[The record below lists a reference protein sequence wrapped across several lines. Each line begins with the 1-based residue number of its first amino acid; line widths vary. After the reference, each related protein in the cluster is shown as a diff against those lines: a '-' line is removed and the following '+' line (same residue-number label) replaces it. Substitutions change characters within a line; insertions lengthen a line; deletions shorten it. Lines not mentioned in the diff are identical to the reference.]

1 MAAQA
6 AQRAKKVTIIVSHL
20 KKDAGGVP
28 HLRILDRLKVEGAS
42 GATAFRALAAFG
54 TSAQVHAARLA
65 EVVPDLPVMIVWIDT
80 AERVERILP
89 HIRAMIGEGLIAIDD
104 VDVEFYTA
112 GVRDLPTAV
121 TVAEVMTRD
130 VVAVQP
136 NTPLAELVMTLVQ
149 RPFRAVPVIDD
160 ERRVVGIVT
169 NGDLVR
175 RGGLPVRLELL
186 QTFATE
192 QIRDQLARLA
202 APYRTVEEIMTS
214 PVVTVH
220 PELDVRHAAEL
231 MIRRKLKRLP
241 VVDGEGRLIGIVSRV
256 DLLKTVTTAAAT
268 APAEAGSHPSR
279 VVGDTPVR
287 AIMNTMVP
295 AIPADAPLPEI
306 VNVVASTRLNRAV
319 VVDAERRVLG
329 IITDAELVE
338 RLTPQARPGVLRT
351 LMERIPFVHGSQA
364 TQEIMRHATGTRAR
378 DLMQTDVVIAREEEP
393 VREVLAKMLSQ
404 GKKLVPIVDEHGRL
418 TGMVD
423 RADVLRILVEG

>member
-20 KKDAGGVP
+20 RKDGGSAP
-28 HLRILDRLKVEGAS
+28 HLRILDRLKAEGAS

-65 EVVPDLPVMIVWIDT
+65 DVVPDLPVMIVWIDT

-89 HIRAMIGEGLIAIDD
+89 HIRAMIGEGLIAIED

-112 GVRDLPTAV
+112 GVRALPAAV
-121 TVAEVMTRD
+121 TVGEVMTRD
-130 VVAVQP
+130 VVAVRP

-186 QTFATE
+186 QTFETE

-202 APYRTVEEIMTS
+202 VPHRTVEEIMTS
-214 PVVTVH
+214 PAVTVR

-279 VVGDTPVR
+279 VVGDTPVG
-287 AIMNTMVP
+287 AVMNTTVP
-295 AIPADAPLPEI
+295 AISADAPLPDV

-329 IITDAELVE
+329 IITDAELIE

-393 VREVLAKMLSQ
+393 VREVLAKMLSR
-404 GKKLVPIVDEHGRL
+404 GKKLVPIVDENGRL